1 MVSIEKQPLRRKLGL
16 LEGQRGLGKE
26 QRRKDQIA
34 VVSFVTFILSAILG
48 FYGIDFGMIRRGH
61 INLYGQ
67 MYYT

>member
-34 VVSFVTFILSAILG
+34 VVFRHLHTVGNTQLFVVSISVW
-48 FYGIDFGMIRRGH
+48 FGGDI
-61 INLYGQ
+61 
-67 MYYT
+67 